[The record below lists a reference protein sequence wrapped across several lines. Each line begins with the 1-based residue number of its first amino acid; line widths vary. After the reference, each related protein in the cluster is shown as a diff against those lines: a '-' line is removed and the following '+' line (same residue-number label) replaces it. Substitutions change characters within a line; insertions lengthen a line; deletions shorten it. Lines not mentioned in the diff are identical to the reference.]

1 MKRILVTSD
10 LSVRS
15 DRALERA
22 IQLARQHGAALSV
35 LHVIDDDLPLA
46 VVERMTEAAHLSL
59 AQTLSDAG
67 LTTGAPEIRVGPV
80 VETVIAA
87 AEEFDVDLVVLGIH
101 KPRPFWDMV
110 SGTTMERIVRALTRP
125 VLLVAER
132 VHGPYASVL
141 CGIDLSPA
149 SAAAARAA
157 ASLAPEAALSAF
169 HAVHVPYRGFLGIDD
184 SVHKFAPFLK
194 EAEEELGKWW
204 AEADLPARLKAPRP
218 LPESVQKAFEAAR
231 SQSAADLFALGAHGR
246 PAIAPTLLGGFAE
259 YQLRHPVCDVLVVR
273 R

>member
-15 DRALERA
+15 DRALDRA
-22 IQLARQHGAALSV
+22 VQLAKEHGAALSV
-35 LHVIDDDLPLA
+35 LHVIDDDLPMA
-46 VVERMTEAAHLSL
+46 VVERITEAAHLSL
-59 AQTLSDAG
+59 SEALSDAG
-67 LTTGAPEIRVGPV
+67 IAGTSPEIRVGPV
-80 VETVIAA
+80 VEMVIAA
-87 AEEFDVDLVVLGIH
+87 AEELDADLVVLGIH

-110 SGTTMERIVRALTRP
+110 SGTTMERIVRALSRP

-149 SAAAARAA
+149 SVAAARAA
-157 ASLAPEAALSAF
+157 AALAPQAEMSAF
-169 HAVHVPYRGFLGIDD
+169 HAVHIPYRGFLGIND
-184 SVHKFAPFLK
+184 SVQKFAPFLK
-194 EAEEELGKWW
+194 EAETELEEWW
-204 AEADLPARLKAPRP
+204 ADADLPARLAPPRP
-218 LPESVQKAFEAAR
+218 LPESVQTAFEAAR
-231 SQSAADLFALGAHGR
+231 SQCAADLFALGAHGR
-246 PAIAPTLLGGFAE
+246 SALAPTLLGGFAE